1 MMKLTAFITLAR
13 ESFRHLHKRF
23 ATNVDGEPCCVCK
36 RLQAQ
41 HFFNEQY
48 ILHYLSRK
56 PLNFLVNQVRVGV
69 VNLYTLMDIFK
80 EKPEH
85 LCTDGSLCNV
95 NDLPIGQ
102 YIMAVF

>member
-1 MMKLTAFITLAR
+1 MVTVNHAVYAKD
-13 ESFRHLHKRF
+13 FRH
-23 ATNVDGEPCCVCK
+23 NI
-36 RLQAQ
+36 
-41 HFFNEQY
+41 FFIEQY

-56 PLNFLVNQVRVGV
+56 PLHFLVNQVRVGV

-85 LCTDGSLCNV
+85 LCIDGSLCNV